1 MPFLIFVVTFLGM
14 ILILL
19 ACYRDYEPLFYVG
32 IVVTFVAFIL
42 ALGSTVIG
50 FGKDVD
56 SISIETKDSI
66 EKITVSYVDKDEAND
81 NIIKIINSDDSISY
95 YQIDN
100 IETFYKKNKK
110 LLTTY

>member
-1 MPFLIFVVTFLGM
+1 MSVLIFVVTFLGM

-19 ACYRDYEPLFYVG
+19 AWDKRNEPLFYVG
-32 IVVTFVAFIL
+32 IVVNVGIVVTLVAFIS
-42 ALGSTVIG
+42 ALGSKVID
-50 FGKDVD
+50 FAKDVD

-81 NIIKIINSDDSISY
+81 NIIKIINSDDSVSY

-100 IETFYKKNKK
+100 IETFYKEK
-110 LLTTY
+110 

>member
-19 ACYRDYEPLFYVG
+19 AYDKGDEPLFYVG
-32 IVVTFVAFIL
+32 IVVTLVAFIL
-42 ALGSTVIG
+42 ALVSTMMG
-50 FGKDVD
+50 FTKDVD

-66 EKITVSYVDKDEAND
+66 EKITISYINKDEAND
-81 NIIKIINSDDSISY
+81 NIIKIINSDDSVDY

-100 IETFYKKNKK
+100 IETFYKEK
-110 LLTTY
+110 

>member
-19 ACYRDYEPLFYVG
+19 AWDKGDEPLFDVG
-32 IVVTFVAFIL
+32 IVVTLVAFII
-42 ALGSTVIG
+42 ALVSTVIG
-50 FGKDVD
+50 IGKDVD

-66 EKITVSYVDKDEAND
+66 KKITVSYVDKDEAND
-81 NIIKIINSDDSISY
+81 NIIKIINSDDSVSY

-100 IETFYKKNKK
+100 IETFYKEK
-110 LLTTY
+110 

>member
-1 MPFLIFVVTFLGM
+1 MPVLIFVVTFLGM

-19 ACYRDYEPLFYVG
+19 AWDKEDEPLFYVG
-32 IVVTFVAFIL
+32 IVVTLVAFTL
-42 ALGSTVIG
+42 ALISTIMR
-50 FGKDVD
+50 FTKDVN

-81 NIIKIINSDDSISY
+81 NIIKIINSDDSVSY

-100 IETFYKKNKK
+100 IETFYKEK
-110 LLTTY
+110 

>member
-1 MPFLIFVVTFLGM
+1 MPFLIFVVTFLGI

-19 ACYRDYEPLFYVG
+19 ADEPLFYVG
-32 IVVTFVAFIL
+32 VGVTFIAFTL
-42 ALGSTVIG
+42 ALYSTVIG
-50 FGKDVD
+50 FTKDVD

-81 NIIKIINSDDSISY
+81 NIIKIINSDDSVSY

-100 IETFYKKNKK
+100 IETFYKEK
-110 LLTTY
+110 

>member
-1 MPFLIFVVTFLGM
+1 MPFLIFIVTFLGM

-19 ACYRDYEPLFYVG
+19 AWDKGDEFLFYVG
-32 IVVTFVAFIL
+32 IVVTLVAFIL
-42 ALGSTVIG
+42 ALVSTMMG
-50 FGKDVD
+50 FTKDVD

-81 NIIKIINSDDSISY
+81 NIIKIINSDDSVSY

-100 IETFYKKNKK
+100 IETFYKEK
-110 LLTTY
+110 

>member
-19 ACYRDYEPLFYVG
+19 AWDKGDEPLFDVG
-32 IVVTFVAFIL
+32 IVVTLVAFII
-42 ALGSTVIG
+42 ALVSTVIG
-50 FGKDVD
+50 IGKDVD

-81 NIIKIINSDDSISY
+81 NIIKIINSDDSVSY

-100 IETFYKKNKK
+100 IETFYKEK
-110 LLTTY
+110 

>member
-19 ACYRDYEPLFYVG
+19 AYDKGDEPLFYVG
-32 IVVTFVAFIL
+32 IVVTLVAFIL
-42 ALGSTVIG
+42 ALASTVMG
-50 FGKDVD
+50 FAKDVD

-81 NIIKIINSDDSISY
+81 NIIKIINSDDSVSY

-100 IETFYKKNKK
+100 IETFYKEK
-110 LLTTY
+110 

>member
-19 ACYRDYEPLFYVG
+19 AWDKGDEPLFYVG
-32 IVVTFVAFIL
+32 IVVTLVAFIL
-42 ALGSTVIG
+42 ALVSTIMG
-50 FGKDVD
+50 FTKDVD

-81 NIIKIINSDDSISY
+81 NIIKIINSDDSVSY

-100 IETFYKKNKK
+100 IETFYKEK
-110 LLTTY
+110 